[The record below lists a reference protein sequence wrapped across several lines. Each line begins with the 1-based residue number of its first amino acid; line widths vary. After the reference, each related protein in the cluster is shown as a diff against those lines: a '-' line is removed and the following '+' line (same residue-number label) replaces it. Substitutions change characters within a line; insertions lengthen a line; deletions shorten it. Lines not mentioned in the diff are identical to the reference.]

1 MRRRLSSGMTLVE
14 LLVAMA
20 VLGIVLTV
28 AYSAMVSSL
37 RVQVEQ
43 EAITTSQAKL
53 RRVVEVITQDLRSAV
68 FGSITNQPF
77 APDSRQISFALIA
90 GGAGYQVLPHDSGNN
105 NSFRTA
111 NNVQIIATVAN
122 AAELDLEG
130 RPAMMVN
137 ANRQAVIFNVNN
149 VARRGGPTS
158 IEWNVVHPGCA
169 NTIDFTPNTL
179 LFRIDSLGLRYDATT
194 RTLYQRSGATEVP
207 LAFDISD
214 FRLDYVYQGPGGI
227 TELRAS
233 PPLSPSGQ
241 PVRRFTRPD
250 GVVLQLVR
258 LQVTISTTAPS
269 QGRVIERSFTG
280 QVELLAGNQ
289 SFGVDEVVPCN

>member
-20 VLGIVLTV
+20 VLGIILTV

-37 RVQVEQ
+37 RVQTDQ

-77 APDSRQISFALIA
+77 ASNDRQISFALIA

-122 AAELDLEG
+122 AAELNLEG
-130 RPAMMVN
+130 RQAMMVN
-137 ANRQAVIFNVNN
+137 ANRRAVIVNVGN
-149 VARRGGPTS
+149 VTRRGGPGS
-158 IEWNVVHPGCA
+158 VEWNVVHPGCA
-169 NTIDFTPNTL
+169 NTIDYTPNTL
-179 LFRIDSLGLRYDATT
+179 LFRIDSLGLRYDAAT
-194 RTLYQRSGATEVP
+194 RTLWQRRGATEVP

-214 FRLDYVYQGPGGI
+214 FRLEYVYQDPAGI
-227 TELRAS
+227 TELRTT
-233 PPLSPSGQ
+233 PHLSPTGQ
-241 PVRRFTRPD
+241 PVRQFTRPD

-258 LQVTISTTAPS
+258 LQVTISAAAPS

-280 QVELLAGNQ
+280 QVELHGGHQ